1 MYYLPNADGLSL
13 LDGDKQISLVAVF
26 FKTILQ
32 QIQSL
37 ADLLDK
43 HQTLGENFLGWD
55 IGMVQTAYANGAS
68 TNFLKSKG
76 LTCTMAANGVKNSH
90 PIALTFDVGIYCE
103 SNGHGTFHVSHRK
116 IEILQRIISTE
127 KKGQWFEEDESN
139 ENVVKFMRLVKILHS
154 YIQTQNSSMGDAM
167 TNFMCF
173 E

>member
-43 HQTLGENFLGWD
+43 DQTLGENFLCWE

-103 SNGHGTFHVSHRK
+103 SNGHGTFHVSHHK
-116 IEILQRIISTE
+116 IEILQSILAT
-127 KKGQWFEEDESN
+127 KKKEESN
-139 ENVVKFMRLVKILHS
+139 ENVVKFMRLVEILHS

>member
-32 QIQSL
+32 SIQSL
-37 ADLLDK
+37 ADLLEKD
-43 HQTLGENFLGWD
+43 QTLGENFLGWE

-68 TNFLKSKG
+68 TNFLKSQG

-103 SNGHGTFHVSHRK
+103 SNGHGTFHVSHHK
-116 IEILQRIISTE
+116 IEILQSIIAI
-127 KKGQWFEEDESN
+127 KKKEESN
-139 ENVVKFMRLVKILHS
+139 ENVVKFMRLVEILHS